1 MRWPGPKPSAN
12 LWEGRL
18 RHPKPFQSIFF
29 LSPFKGLHHHRNI
42 TRNSSRRISEKNK
55 KHHFSQQLRR
65 APPPITASN
74 TIITISHIALPAAFV
89 SRLSLQSIVLCSR
102 VPRPQLKLLRCCSAF
117 VPELLATNLQPYCSL
132 RPLTVPQLYLLP
144 IRPTIDAPFAPLDL
158 ERQRRSTLSPV
169 RSNSPHSR
177 RRF

>member
-1 MRWPGPKPSAN
+1 VPISGKVDSVTQNP
-12 LWEGRL
+12 
-18 RHPKPFQSIFF
+18 
-29 LSPFKGLHHHRNI
+29 
-42 TRNSSRRISEKNK
+42 SSRFFSFPRLKVYITTATSHETLLVGSPKKNK

-102 VPRPQLKLLRCCSAF
+102 VPRPQLKLLRSCSAF

-169 RSNSPHSR
+169 RSNSPRSR